1 MQSCYQ
7 YGGGKNMLLTIIFL
21 LATAL
26 IASLCYVCV
35 LKSRVSS
42 FRKADRIKHAFM
54 TNVNHEI
61 RVPLEA
67 LAGLANIISDE
78 KVFLSKNEKQNIS
91 DQINYNANLMETLLD
106 EVMMFAGNEKEGH
119 QLHDESF
126 SPNVLCMRCME
137 ANMYSIFHRQSVKLN
152 FKREL
157 SDEFFV
163 KSDHHLVELILNK
176 LILNACR
183 FTEHGEVL
191 VGCNTREYIDRLTF
205 YVEDTGGGIPES
217 RLNNLFT
224 WFDNP
229 EDMNDEVELDLAVC
243 QRVAQKLGGM
253 LVRDE
258 HYQRHGTR
266 MLLVLPLK

>member
-1 MQSCYQ
+1 MW
-7 YGGGKNMLLTIIFL
+7 LTIVLI
-21 LATAL
+21 LAIAL
-26 IASLCYVCV
+26 IVCLCYVCV
-35 LKSRVSS
+35 LRGRVNS
-42 FRKADRIKHAFM
+42 FRKADRIKQAFM
-54 TNVNHEI
+54 MNVNHEI

-67 LAGLANIISDE
+67 IAGLANIISNE
-78 KVFLSKNEKQNIS
+78 KVYLSKNEKQNIS
-91 DQINYNANLMETLLD
+91 DQINYNTNLMETLLD

-119 QLHDESF
+119 LLHDESF
-126 SPNVLCMRCME
+126 SPNVLCLRCLE
-137 ANMYSIFHRQSVKLN
+137 ANMYSIYRRQAVKLN

-191 VGCNTREYIDRLTF
+191 VGCNTREYADRLTF
-205 YVEDTGGGIPES
+205 FVEDTGGGIPEN

-224 WFDNP
+224 WFDDP

-243 QRVAQKLGGM
+243 QRVAQKLGG
-253 LVRDE
+253 LLIRDE
-258 HYQRHGTR
+258 HYQRQGTR

>member
-1 MQSCYQ
+1 MVSNQNPHKVYYEGDVHLPRRLGNAHQILNVYIDLSGWDGSFDPNERDIYSYSLDFNDMSCKRQ
-7 YGGGKNMLLTIIFL
+7 RV
-21 LATAL
+21 
-26 IASLCYVCV
+26 VCTGV
-35 LKSRVSS
+35 RSNGMK
-42 FRKADRIKHAFM
+42 
-54 TNVNHEI
+54 
-61 RVPLEA
+61 
-67 LAGLANIISDE
+67 
-78 KVFLSKNEKQNIS
+78 
-91 DQINYNANLMETLLD
+91 TLLD

-126 SPNVLCMRCME
+126 SPNVLCLRCLE
-137 ANMYSIFHRQSVKLN
+137 ANMYSLYRREAVKLS

-157 SDEFFV
+157 SDEFFM

-191 VGCNTREYIDRLTF
+191 VGCNTREYADRITF
-205 YVEDTGGGIPES
+205 FVEDTGGGIPEN

-258 HYQRHGTR
+258 HYQRQGTR

>member
-1 MQSCYQ
+1 
-7 YGGGKNMLLTIIFL
+7 
-21 LATAL
+21 
-26 IASLCYVCV
+26 
-35 LKSRVSS
+35 
-42 FRKADRIKHAFM
+42 
-54 TNVNHEI
+54 
-61 RVPLEA
+61 
-67 LAGLANIISDE
+67 
-78 KVFLSKNEKQNIS
+78 
-91 DQINYNANLMETLLD
+91 METLLD

-126 SPNVLCMRCME
+126 SPNVLCLRCLE
-137 ANMYSIFHRQSVKLN
+137 ANMYSLYRREAVKLS

-157 SDEFFV
+157 SDEFFM

-191 VGCNTREYIDRLTF
+191 VGCNTREYADRITF
-205 YVEDTGGGIPES
+205 FVEDTGGGIPEN

-258 HYQRHGTR
+258 HYQRQGTR

>member
-1 MQSCYQ
+1 MWF
-7 YGGGKNMLLTIIFL
+7 TIVLI
-21 LATAL
+21 LAIAL

-35 LKSRVSS
+35 LKSRVNS
-42 FRKADRIKHAFM
+42 FRKADRIKQTFM

-67 LAGLANIISDE
+67 LTGLANIISNE
-78 KVFLSKNEKQNIS
+78 KVYLSKNEKQNIS

-126 SPNVLCMRCME
+126 SPNVLC
-137 ANMYSIFHRQSVKLN
+137 
-152 FKREL
+152 
-157 SDEFFV
+157 
-163 KSDHHLVELILNK
+163 

-191 VGCNTREYIDRLTF
+191 VGCNTREYADRITF
-205 YVEDTGGGIPES
+205 FVEDTGGGIPEN

-258 HYQRHGTR
+258 HYQRQGTR

>member
-1 MQSCYQ
+1 MWF
-7 YGGGKNMLLTIIFL
+7 TIVLI
-21 LATAL
+21 LAIAL

-35 LKSRVSS
+35 LKSRVNS
-42 FRKADRIKHAFM
+42 FRKADRIKQAFM

-78 KVFLSKNEKQNIS
+78 KVYISKNEKQNIS

-126 SPNVLCMRCME
+126 SPNVLCMRCLE
-137 ANMYSIFHRQSVKLN
+137 ANMYSVYHHQSVKLS

-157 SDEFFV
+157 SDEFFM

-191 VGCNTREYIDRLTF
+191 VGCNTREYADRITF
-205 YVEDTGGGIPES
+205 FVEDTGGGIPEN

-258 HYQRHGTR
+258 HYQRQGTR